1 MKLQEYINDRG
12 LQGVDSARKGVIE
25 LLYSQVLKIDLSE
38 DLEESH
44 FERAEYLIKETAGEV
59 NEKTVRDLEC
69 YSKILELMKAEE
81 AICGGDICDDKVIAK
96 AKYIKKILMI
106 HGINQ
111 ELKESDIDKLK
122 SFYNEL
128 GISDLSRIEDRIL
141 NEIDNI
147 RDNPIKELGKFDIEG
162 FVGFI
167 KSYEIKFNSGIS
179 VGINNYQKLSKG
191 LGVTEEKIYEKEAVR
206 KLELILNKFKIEII
220 ELSDGLVKKIINIL
234 EEFELSI
241 GADRV
246 AKLQPV
252 MTLYIKSKL
261 SEMESLGIEKI
272 SEDSDI
278 GGLIDFC
285 KAVDRDYKKESKI
298 DRVGEVVKLL
308 GVDVRSREDISKI
321 KDLIKGEGIWLETNE
336 LEKLK
341 ALTIATS
348 KLTGTSFREAKA
360 SVIVYAVA
368 LAKKITNK
376 KFISNCS
383 EKELEGVREFMVQ
396 AGEIPDGVSKNN
408 VYKLK
413 GFLDEIGYRY
423 NTSDEKEK
431 KHNEN
436 IIKFSKEIFGS
447 IYKNAYEEGS
457 KINLYKEAFGNVK
470 KGVIIEDY
478 SIYEKIATK
487 VKKAG
492 DTLSID
498 DDKTYPNRQINEK
511 IIAKLKIII
520 KGYGG
525 RELYEVSEGEVEK
538 AKIILDSLEIDI
550 KEGSEGSIETVMYGI
565 NQLGMKK
572 ESGGWFISEES
583 LIKKK
588 LEEISAKIKAYYESS
603 SSVDVGSEKKII
615 DLRRG
620 DINKIK
626 LICKLI
632 NKEASEASAKEI
644 KAAVKDLKD
653 GGIEIEGMSDYRFE
667 EVINMSSD
675 LGIKL
680 GTKGLIQKEHRLA
693 AGEVNLSNLEDLIG
707 FKLSEIKKESINEV
721 RELIE
726 LIAGWLKLGI
736 TYEDIKST
744 VSFIEED
751 LEKKVLKI
759 SKGELVRIKELSE
772 AYSSNKMLG
781 IESTI
786 KIAQVYKMK
795 VIKGEKG
802 ELGKAGELI
811 EVLGLNIEDKDESKL
826 QKEMVVDKIN
836 KRCQGIADKILQ
848 EKDKIKIIA
857 ETANAQLK
865 CIGGADSD
873 YCTDYRKSGD
883 DILSNEELFL
893 KFNQSLEIKMEEI
906 CVGHEEL

>member
-1 MKLQEYINDRG
+1 MKLQEYINNRV
-12 LQGVDSARKGVIE
+12 LQGLDAAKKNIIE

-44 FERAEYLIKETAGEV
+44 FERAEYLIKETVGEV
-59 NEKTVRDLEC
+59 KEKTVRDLEC
-69 YSKILELMKAEE
+69 YSKILELMKADE
-81 AICGGDICDDKVIAK
+81 AICGSDICDEKVIAK
-96 AKYIKKILMI
+96 AKYIKKILII

-111 ELKESDIDKLK
+111 KLKESDIDKLK

-128 GISDLSRIEDRIL
+128 GISDLSRIEDKIL

-162 FVGFI
+162 FVDFI

-179 VGINNYQKLSKG
+179 VGINNYQKLSMY
-191 LGVTEEKIYEKEAVR
+191 LGVTEEKIYEKEAVK
-206 KLELILNKFKIEII
+206 KLKLIVNKFKIEIT
-220 ELSDGLVKKIINIL
+220 ELSDDLVKKIIEIFK
-234 EEFELSI
+234 EFELSV
-241 GADRV
+241 GD
-246 AKLQPV
+246 KT
-252 MTLYIKSKL
+252 TLYIKSKL

-285 KAVDRDYKKESKI
+285 KTVDRDYKKESKI

-321 KDLIKGEGIWLETNE
+321 KDLIKGERIGLETNE

-341 ALTIATS
+341 ALTLDAS
-348 KLTGTSFREAKA
+348 KLIGINFREAKA
-360 SVIVYAVA
+360 SVIVYVVA
-368 LAKKITNK
+368 LAKEITNK

-383 EKELEGVREFMVQ
+383 EKELEGVREFIVQ
-396 AGEIPDGVSKNN
+396 SGEIPDGVSKNN

-436 IIKFSKEIFGS
+436 IIKFGKEIFGS

-457 KINLYKEAFGNVK
+457 KVNLYKEAFGNVK

-487 VKKAG
+487 VRKTG
-492 DTLSID
+492 DALGIED
-498 DDKTYPNRQINEK
+498 NRTYPNKQINEK

-520 KGYGG
+520 KGYIGK
-525 RELYEVSEGEVEK
+525 ELYEASEGEIEK
-538 AKIILDSLEIDI
+538 AKIILNSLEIEI
-550 KEGSEGSIETVMYGI
+550 KEASEGSIETVMYGI

-572 ESGGWFISEES
+572 ESGGWFTSEES
-583 LIKKK
+583 IIRKK
-588 LEEISAKIKAYYESS
+588 LEEISAKIKAYYKSL
-603 SSVDVGSEKKII
+603 SSVNVGSEKKII
-615 DLRRG
+615 DLRKS

-632 NKEASEASAKEI
+632 NKEASEVSAEEI
-644 KAAVKDLKD
+644 KAAVKGLKD
-653 GGIEIEGMSDYRFE
+653 GGIEIEAMNDNRFE
-667 EVINMSSD
+667 EVINMSID

-680 GTKGLIQKEHRLA
+680 ETKGLIQKEHRLA
-693 AGEVNLSNLEDLIG
+693 AGEVNLSDLVDLIG

-721 RELIE
+721 KQLIE

-751 LEKKVLKI
+751 LEKKVVKI
-759 SKGELVRIKELSE
+759 LKGELVNLKELSE
-772 AYSSNKMLG
+772 AYSNNKMSA
-781 IESTI
+781 IENTI

-802 ELGKAGELI
+802 ELGKVRELI
-811 EVLGLNIEDKDESKL
+811 EVLGLNIEDKVESRL
-826 QKEMVVDKIN
+826 QKDMVLDKIS
-836 KRCQGIADKILQ
+836 KRCQGSVDKILQ
-848 EKDKIKIIA
+848 EKNKIKIIA
-857 ETANAQLK
+857 ETVKEDLK
-865 CIGGADSD
+865 CIDNDNSE
-873 YCTDYRKSGD
+873 YCTNYRKEGEHV
-883 DILSNEELFL
+883 LNNEELLL
-893 KFNQSLEIKMEEI
+893 KFNQNLEIKMEEI
-906 CVGHEEL
+906 CVVHEEL